1 MRTGVFGGSF
11 NPIHSGHIAIANYF
25 YHSGL
30 LDEVWLLV
38 SPQNPLKDSHL
49 ADNAAQRLEDC
60 RRAIVPY
67 PYLQVCDI
75 EFSLPRP
82 SYMAQSLQALQERYP
97 QRNFSLIIGGDNL
110 DCFERWKDYR
120 YILDNFDVL
129 VYPRPGYSNRVPQD
143 WTRVRLFEDASLMDI
158 SSTQLRQA
166 RQQLKAKNK

>member
-1 MRTGVFGGSF
+1 M
-11 NPIHSGHIAIANYF
+11 
-25 YHSGL
+25 
-30 LDEVWLLV
+30 
-38 SPQNPLKDSHL
+38 
-49 ADNAAQRLEDC
+49 
-60 RRAIVPY
+60 PY